1 MGVLLVCCEHWVCE
15 LQLKM
20 QIMMQKCVPLSNTAM
35 EVEIVQRPHDAKV
48 RTSEVGQI
56 NRIPN

>member
-1 MGVLLVCCEHWVCE
+1 
-15 LQLKM
+15 M
-20 QIMMQKCVPLSNTAM
+20 QIMMQKGVPLSNTAM

-48 RTSEVGQI
+48 RTSELGQI